1 MDKDRVLGQLRAAK
15 AAHISWVQR
24 AKMLIEGVSID
35 EKSIPV
41 NSTECQFGKWF
52 YSDGQ
57 SLNTLRN
64 NPIECMSEIEDLHF
78 KLHDIYLH
86 IFKIY
91 YETDKK
97 GFFAK
102 LFGKQK
108 KVTVEDRTNAK
119 QYYDEMNAVSKE
131 LVGVLNRMERRI
143 SVLSEAELRSL

>member
-1 MDKDRVLGQLRAAK
+1 MDKEVVLSQLRAAK

-24 AKMLIEGVSID
+24 AKMLIEGVSMD
-35 EKSIPV
+35 EKAIPV

-64 NPIECMSEIEDLHF
+64 NPVECMSEIEDLHF
-78 KLHDIYLH
+78 KLHDIYLQ

-91 YETDKK
+91 YENDKK

-102 LFGKQK
+102 LFGNKR
-108 KVTVEDRTNAK
+108 KVSDAEQAK
-119 QYYDEMNAVSKE
+119 ARDYFDEMNAVSKE
-131 LVGVLNRMERRI
+131 LVEVLNRMERRV
-143 SVLSEAELRSL
+143 SVLSNAELETL

>member
-52 YSDGQ
+52 YADGQ

-91 YETDKK
+91 YETGQK

-108 KVTVEDRTNAK
+108 KVTDEDKINAK
-119 QYYDEMNAVSKE
+119 QYYDEMNTVSRE
-131 LVGVLNRMERRI
+131 LMGVLNRMERRI
-143 SVLSEAELRSL
+143 AVLSEAELKSL

>member
-1 MDKDRVLGQLRAAK
+1 MDKDKVLGQLRAAK

-108 KVTVEDRTNAK
+108 KVTEEDRTNAK

-131 LVGVLNRMERRI
+131 LVGVLNLMERRI
-143 SVLSEAELRSL
+143 AVLSDAELQSL